1 MIDLTGEKLIM
12 SDYGGSELKF
22 AILYKNQK
30 YMIKLP
36 DSARSTKLNV
46 SYINNQFSEDIG
58 CKIFKSVGIPVQETF
73 LAKYKSRNGVYKIVV
88 ACKDF
93 RGYGEQLYEAD
104 KIAKSFVNS
113 LNMAKS
119 RYEDIQKVFDIIQNK
134 LPNNEN
140 VTERFWDT
148 FVVDALIGNKD
159 RHMGNWGVLS
169 SDRENLKLA
178 PVYDCGSSLNS
189 LCSDEE
195 LLLLINN
202 KNAFKNSEFN
212 IPSNISINEKRVFY
226 HEIFKNPPQELKE
239 AILRIA
245 PRIDKTKIQKI
256 IDGNPALSNIRKRYI
271 KESIEL
277 RYNEII
283 LPAIK
288 KIQKNILK
296 DNYADIETMT
306 NKIKSDLLAGR
317 RFNDV
322 QKEALKYIQ
331 GDNIIIK
338 KAKFRTAIKN
348 ACRNP
353 MVRKIVEK
361 EKNLER

>member
-1 MIDLTGEKLIM
+1 M
-12 SDYGGSELKF
+12 
-22 AILYKNQK
+22 
-30 YMIKLP
+30 
-36 DSARSTKLNV
+36 
-46 SYINNQFSEDIG
+46 
-58 CKIFKSVGIPVQETF
+58 
-73 LAKYKSRNGVYKIVV
+73 
-88 ACKDF
+88 
-93 RGYGEQLYEAD
+93 
-104 KIAKSFVNS
+104 
-113 LNMAKS
+113 
-119 RYEDIQKVFDIIQNK
+119 
-134 LPNNEN
+134 
-140 VTERFWDT
+140 
-148 FVVDALIGNKD
+148 
-159 RHMGNWGVLS
+159 
-169 SDRENLKLA
+169 
-178 PVYDCGSSLNS
+178 
-189 LCSDEE
+189 
-195 LLLLINN
+195 
-202 KNAFKNSEFN
+202 
-212 IPSNISINEKRVFY
+212 
-226 HEIFKNPPQELKE
+226 
-239 AILRIA
+239 RIA